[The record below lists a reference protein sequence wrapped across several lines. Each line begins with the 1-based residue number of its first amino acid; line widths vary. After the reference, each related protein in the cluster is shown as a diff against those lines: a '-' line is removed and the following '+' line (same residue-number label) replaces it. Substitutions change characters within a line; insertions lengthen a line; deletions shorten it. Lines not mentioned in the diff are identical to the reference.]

1 MQITAATEPLAPS
14 DGTLVLV
21 AATKGE
27 DGPVVVGDVGGLDLD
42 LDAALASVDFEGD
55 QGATARF
62 PLPGGGSVLVVG
74 AGEELTPARVRETG
88 VAGGRAAI
96 DRDDLDV
103 VLPPVEGDGGLHTA
117 QVLAEGLVLGA
128 YRFTAHRSDADEPQ
142 LATVRV
148 HGDADD
154 AALDR
159 GRVLGEAAALA
170 RDLVNTAPNH
180 KRPPALAARAV
191 ELVDGTGISAKVLD
205 GDALRDG
212 GYGGLL
218 AVGQGSSV
226 DPQLVELTWEPEGS
240 QGDHVALVGKGIT
253 FDTGGISLKGS
264 SSMET
269 MKMDMGGAATVL
281 AAIIAAARLQLPVR
295 ITALLC
301 LAENMPS
308 GTAQRVS
315 DVYTARGGS
324 TVEVMNTD
332 AEGRLV
338 MGDGI
343 VHAGE
348 LGADVIVDVATLTGA
363 AVVAL
368 GSKFSVLM
376 ADDEDL
382 AEQLLA
388 AGEGADEPLWR
399 LPVATEQYREKL
411 DSEVA
416 DIKNV
421 GGREAGTITAGLF
434 LHHFVPEDVRWAHLD
449 IAGSAWSDGG
459 DSVTTKGATGTPVRA
474 LIGWLRSL
482 A

>member
-1 MQITAATEPLAPS
+1 MQIQPASSPFAPS
-14 DGTLVLV
+14 DGSLVVV
-21 AATKGE
+21 AATSGD
-27 DGPVVVGDVGGLDLD
+27 DGPVPHGDLDGLGLDLTGG
-42 LDAALASVDFEGD
+42 LAAVEADGSAGS
-55 QGATARF
+55 TARL

-74 AGEELTPARVRETG
+74 SGDELTRTALRDLG
-88 VAGGRAAI
+88 AAASRACAT
-96 DRDDLDV
+96 RSDLDV
-103 VLPPVEGDGGLHTA
+103 VLPATDDAAAASQAV
-117 QVLAEGLVLGA
+117 AEGLVLGA
-128 YRFTAHRSDADEPQ
+128 YRFTDHRSDAEAHE

-148 HGDADD
+148 HGPVDAQ
-154 AALDR
+154 ALAV
-159 GRVLGEAAALA
+159 GQAMGEAQALV

-180 KRPPALAARAV
+180 KRPPALAQQAV
-191 ELVDGTGISAKVLD
+191 ELAADTGITANVLD

-226 DPQLVELTWEPEGS
+226 DPQLVELEWAPEDAA
-240 QGDHVALVGKGIT
+240 GDHVALVGKGIT
-253 FDTGGISLKGS
+253 FDTGGISLKPS

-281 AAIIAAARLQLPVR
+281 AAVLAAARLEVPVR

-315 DVYTARGGS
+315 DVYTARGGT

-338 MGDGI
+338 MADGI

-368 GSKFSVLM
+368 GDRFSVLM
-376 ADDEDL
+376 SDDDDL
-382 AEQLLA
+382 AAGLLA
-388 AGEGADEPLWR
+388 AGEACDEPLWQ
-399 LPVATEQYREKL
+399 LPTATEQYRELL
-411 DSEVA
+411 DSTVA

-421 GGREAGTITAGLF
+421 GGRKAGTITAGLF
-434 LHHFVPEDVRWAHLD
+434 LHHFVPDEVRWAHLD
-449 IAGSAWSDGG
+449 IAGSAWTDT
-459 DSVTTKGATGTPVRA
+459 DSGIHSKGATGAPARA
-474 LIGWLRSL
+474 LVTWLRGL
-482 A
+482 G